1 MQVLLDLVP
10 LFLKLHPNLLSS
22 LQVEMG
28 YVQEQFLVLVNE
40 RQFWVGYPPTL
51 LNHSTL
57 QLVVLYL
64 RNGLL
69 WFLLRFLFLF
79 LLGLP
84 LLFLHY
90 LPYLLGCTLFHL

>member
-57 QLVVLYL
+57 
-64 RNGLL
+64 
-69 WFLLRFLFLF
+69 
-79 LLGLP
+79 
-84 LLFLHY
+84 
-90 LPYLLGCTLFHL
+90 